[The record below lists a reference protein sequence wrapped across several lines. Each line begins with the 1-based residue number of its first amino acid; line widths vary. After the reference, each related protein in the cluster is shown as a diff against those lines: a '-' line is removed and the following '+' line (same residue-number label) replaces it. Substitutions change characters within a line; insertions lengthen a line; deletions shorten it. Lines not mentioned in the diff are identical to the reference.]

1 MIRSLRFLVLSVAAV
16 GLASCS
22 GANLLGGL
30 TGGNLGGV
38 LGGGGSCNPGTQVQ
52 LANPLPFAT
61 GVSPNIGSVTIVA
74 SGNNNYLYSN
84 YQSMN
89 ITLLD
94 NFGDQIPG
102 GTLQLVSYPNGPHP
116 YNSDFYYQSNFGTLQ
131 SNTTYTAY
139 LTLVNGFGGFNS
151 CSYALQSFQ
160 T

>member
-16 GLASCS
+16 ALASCGS
-22 GANLLGGL
+22 SNLLGGL

-38 LGGGGSCNPGTQVQ
+38 LGGGASCNPGTQVQ

-61 GVSPNIGSVTIVA
+61 GVNPNIGSVTIVA
-74 SGNNNYLYSN
+74 DGNNNYLSQN

-102 GTLQLVSYPNGPHP
+102 GSLNLVSDANGPHP
-116 YNSDFYYQSNFGTLQ
+116 YNSDFYYASNFGPLQ
-131 SNTTYTAY
+131 PNTTYTAY
-139 LTLVNGFGGFNS
+139 LTLVNGFSGINS

>member
-1 MIRSLRFLVLSVAAV
+1 MIRSLRFLALSVAAV

-30 TGGNLGGV
+30 TGNLGGV

-139 LTLVNGFGGFNS
+139 ITLTNGFGGFNS